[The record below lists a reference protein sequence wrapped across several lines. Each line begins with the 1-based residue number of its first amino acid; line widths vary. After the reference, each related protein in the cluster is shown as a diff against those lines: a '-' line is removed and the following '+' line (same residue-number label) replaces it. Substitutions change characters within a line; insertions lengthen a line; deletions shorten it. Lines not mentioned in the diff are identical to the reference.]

1 MSVVDEESTDFVETN
16 DFEKLVGFE
25 GRLERI
31 VSVGV
36 LNGTSMDRGFD
47 GLFETGSFETGLFG
61 FVRTEFV
68 LELFVPSEFVRTE
81 FVRNGVVLG
90 KFAPSGS
97 VPWEVVL
104 ELCSLVSGWFE

>member
-1 MSVVDEESTDFVETN
+1 MSVA
-16 DFEKLVGFE
+16 
-25 GRLERI
+25 
-31 VSVGV
+31 V
-36 LNGTSMDRGFD
+36 LNGTSMDRGLD
-47 GLFETGSFETGLFG
+47 GLFETGLFG

-68 LELFVPSEFVRTE
+68 LELFVPSEFVRSE
-81 FVRNGVVLG
+81 FVGNGVVLG